1 MLWTSLWAPI
11 LGVNGV
17 YCGYNPLILTF
28 TNFLGHPS
36 KCSYKWE
43 TGVSYIYNPFFS
55 GVMGPYLYN
64 WLFKHIS
71 RVIVDIVWYGEPH
84 LPFID
89 VLDIA
94 SAPASSGKPC
104 YSCAYLGSFAMF
116 VKGSSSTSGDSL
128 TPFPRAERRLGPP
141 SCWDES

>member
-1 MLWTSLWAPI
+1 M
-11 LGVNGV
+11 V

-43 TGVSYIYNPFFS
+43 TGVSYTYIIPFLVELWDPTCITGCLNIFP
-55 GVMGPYLYN
+55 GCL
-64 WLFKHIS
+64 
-71 RVIVDIVWYGEPH
+71 VDIVWYGEPH

-94 SAPASSGKPC
+94 SAPHLRGNLATASHI
-104 YSCAYLGSFAMF
+104 
-116 VKGSSSTSGDSL
+116 
-128 TPFPRAERRLGPP
+128 
-141 SCWDES
+141 